1 MFIVGGFAE
10 LIAFVIRL
18 AVIGV
23 DIVLGGIAYIFMYLI
38 QSMQ

>member
-10 LIAFVIRL
+10 IVTFVFRL
-18 AVIGV
+18 AIVGIEV
-23 DIVLGGIAYIFMYLI
+23 VLGGIAYIFMYLI